1 MPGVNALNL
10 VISQAHP
17 ADSGVY
23 RLVVSNPV
31 GGDTSA
37 DANVVINPD
46 TTKPT
51 IASVA
56 ALPTVGLSGTNP
68 YVVKV
73 TFSEIVDPGSS
84 TVTGNY
90 TVSGGATVSG
100 VTLSANNLSAYVATT
115 GLVPGQKYTVNISG
129 VSDQAQTPNVMLPAV
144 ATAGLRC

>member
-46 TTKPT
+46 TTKP
-51 IASVA
+51 
-56 ALPTVGLSGTNP
+56 NP